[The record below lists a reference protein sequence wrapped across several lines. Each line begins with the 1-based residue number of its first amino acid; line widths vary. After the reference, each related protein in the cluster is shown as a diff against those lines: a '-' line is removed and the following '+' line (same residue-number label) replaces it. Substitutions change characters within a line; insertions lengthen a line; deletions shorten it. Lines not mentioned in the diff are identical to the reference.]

1 VNTPHKGCGCTG
13 DEDRGECC
21 KIGCFCCDFGLIWPT
36 YCCGCAQQCCCCY
49 SVANFPCSREFIPAP
64 VCTLCPFCQICPR
77 CGCCMAPPPCPAMD
91 KVLNDGHVV
100 TAASQQKRQKK
111 NTSRASVSANVPS
124 TQRIIRG
131 NDVSAVPVALADPLP
146 RPVSVATSETI
157 EADGSKIVERTTVL
171 PDGTVNVSKTV
182 FPPPPR

>member
-1 VNTPHKGCGCTG
+1 
-13 DEDRGECC
+13 
-21 KIGCFCCDFGLIWPT
+21 
-36 YCCGCAQQCCCCY
+36 
-49 SVANFPCSREFIPAP
+49 
-64 VCTLCPFCQICPR
+64 
-77 CGCCMAPPPCPAMD
+77 MD

-182 FPPPPR
+182 FPPHPR